1 MVGKKKCCNF
11 KNIHFQKRKSFLQF
25 ITNFRSFTLEVE
37 TSCVIRVFKAILE
50 TRIVNDACEDIWLL
64 FLTLSNYL
72 EPEKSVIFELW
83 LCPVDHK
90 TCRGFSEFCSHDP
103 EVSLPIQLSFLQK
116 RFVATSWNKS
126 IILHGDMKCDL

>member
-1 MVGKKKCCNF
+1 M
-11 KNIHFQKRKSFLQF
+11 HFQKSKSFLQF

-72 EPEKSVIFELW
+72 EPEKSVIFEL
-83 LCPVDHK
+83 
-90 TCRGFSEFCSHDP
+90 
-103 EVSLPIQLSFLQK
+103 
-116 RFVATSWNKS
+116 
-126 IILHGDMKCDL
+126 